1 MYKYCRDVMWS
12 AEDNASTSTLYEC
25 VDFTKVFE
33 NEKSHI
39 MIREVEHGKKN
50 TIVSKNKIAGESKMK
65 LQ

>member
-33 NEKSHI
+33 SEKCHI
-39 MIREVEHGKKN
+39 MIR
-50 TIVSKNKIAGESKMK
+50 
-65 LQ
+65 